1 MKYAITLIVGVWIGL
16 AFSRIP
22 HYLDH
27 YATYSLPKPDYQGP
41 KVLGGWSAE
50 DIEMMSR
57 YFNGGKR

>member
-1 MKYAITLIVGVWIGL
+1 MRYLAVLTLGILTGL
-16 AFSRIP
+16 AFSRLP

-41 KVLGGWSAE
+41 KILGGWSAE

-57 YFNGGKR
+57 YFNGGKG